1 MKKPNIIG
9 NILYQ
14 VSYELFAMLLPLF
27 TAPFISRML
36 GADMLGVYSYS
47 RTLATYFGLF
57 GMLGVKNYGNR
68 EISVHRDTGDLNI
81 WFWSI
86 YSVQFLASLLML
98 IVYLGYTFFFVRE
111 DQAVT
116 AVQAI
121 LIVDSMLDISW
132 FLFGMEQ
139 FKKTT
144 TCSMVVKILTT
155 AAVFLMIREPGD
167 LLKYCLIMSGGT
179 FINQFLLW
187 FYARKLVGRPVFDGG
202 RVLAHVKPML
212 ILFIPVVAVSLYTM
226 MDKLMLGP

>member
-57 GMLGVKNYGNR
+57 GMLGVKNYCNR

-98 IVYLGYTFFFVRE
+98 IVYLGYTFFLS
-111 DQAVT
+111 
-116 AVQAI
+116 
-121 LIVDSMLDISW
+121 LIHI
-132 FLFGMEQ
+132 
-139 FKKTT
+139 
-144 TCSMVVKILTT
+144 
-155 AAVFLMIREPGD
+155 
-167 LLKYCLIMSGGT
+167 
-179 FINQFLLW
+179 
-187 FYARKLVGRPVFDGG
+187 
-202 RVLAHVKPML
+202 
-212 ILFIPVVAVSLYTM
+212 
-226 MDKLMLGP
+226 